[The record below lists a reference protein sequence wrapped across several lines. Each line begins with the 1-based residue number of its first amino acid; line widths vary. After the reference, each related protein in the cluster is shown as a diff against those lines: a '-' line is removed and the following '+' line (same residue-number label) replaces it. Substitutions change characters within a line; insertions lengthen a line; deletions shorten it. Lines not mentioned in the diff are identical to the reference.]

1 MFLLKMVYD
10 LHNLL
15 YVSLFQYVP
24 LTARSKEGTGSLK
37 YIFIPTLL
45 LANTNTASPD
55 CLNQKARKRSRH
67 EKLCCVHI
75 HDARVARPEWK
86 QARVNPTQ

>member
-1 MFLLKMVYD
+1 MVYD

-37 YIFIPTLL
+37 YIFIPNLL
-45 LANTNTASPD
+45 IANTNTASPD
-55 CLNQKARKRSRH
+55 CLN
-67 EKLCCVHI
+67 
-75 HDARVARPEWK
+75 
-86 QARVNPTQ
+86 